1 MATRVFGESV
11 PASVLVVCGAVA
23 ATLLGDS
30 MLYAVMPSRPDDWG
44 LSIGLVGILLSAN
57 RLIRLLT
64 NTLAGR
70 LFVWFGPRPPFA
82 AAIVLAMVTTATYG
96 WATSF
101 LVLLLARMVWGM
113 CWSVLRLG
121 AWWTVLDR
129 ATDANLGFLMGIY
142 ASVVRSGSLVGV
154 LAGGLLTDAIGH
166 EWTLTIFA
174 VVTGLGGLAWLV
186 TSRSTGAYRTAG
198 AAPAAAGDSS
208 ASGAQGLRL
217 MLADPK
223 LLTVGI
229 GGLAGMLV
237 FSGLLTASL
246 GFYFDARFGDE
257 IGVFGLAIG
266 VASFTGIALAIRFA
280 FDLLLGPATGRL
292 SDRLGRTPVIVTAF
306 VFGAVGLLLLAASLP
321 LAGVLPAMLLAF
333 LSSTALIVLLH
344 ARAGDL
350 APAARRPP
358 RRGAVDL
365 RHVPRPGGGAGTAG
379 GAVRGHP
386 GGAALGLRRGGGAAG
401 ADRAGLPA
409 GDAVGTAPAGAGI
422 AGPGALVAD
431 GRLRIDQCGG
441 PSAGCPSAGWAS
453 TGCPSAGWASAG
465 CPSAG

>member
-1 MATRVFGESV
+1 MRSLLSRTPSTDAGGDRGAQCSRWRSGIPAVMGRGFDKRAATQGAWRH
-11 PASVLVVCGAVA
+11 ASSANPCRRRSWSSGGAVA

-208 ASGAQGLRL
+208 AFRS
-217 MLADPK
+217 
-223 LLTVGI
+223 
-229 GGLAGMLV
+229 
-237 FSGLLTASL
+237 
-246 GFYFDARFGDE
+246 
-257 IGVFGLAIG
+257 
-266 VASFTGIALAIRFA
+266 
-280 FDLLLGPATGRL
+280 
-292 SDRLGRTPVIVTAF
+292 
-306 VFGAVGLLLLAASLP
+306 
-321 LAGVLPAMLLAF
+321 
-333 LSSTALIVLLH
+333 
-344 ARAGDL
+344 
-350 APAARRPP
+350 
-358 RRGAVDL
+358 
-365 RHVPRPGGGAGTAG
+365 AG
-379 GAVRGHP
+379 GCA
-386 GGAALGLRRGGGAAG
+386 
-401 ADRAGLPA
+401 
-409 GDAVGTAPAGAGI
+409 
-422 AGPGALVAD
+422 
-431 GRLRIDQCGG
+431 
-441 PSAGCPSAGWAS
+441 
-453 TGCPSAGWASAG
+453 
-465 CPSAG
+465 